1 MQRTEFW
8 SYVNQTAKVKP
19 GVSMLERKDG
29 TVIEND
35 VGIAKNTQLLFC
47 SVLQEKISM
56 IYSYPPY
63 HLEFLVSPFQ
73 TYK

>member
-1 MQRTEFW
+1 
-8 SYVNQTAKVKP
+8 
-19 GVSMLERKDG
+19 MLERKDG